1 MKPSELKAAW
11 QLSFFIFVILI
22 LGIFL
27 LPTRGMAHDVELKI
41 FLLSMVFLGVILKS
55 ESDKRKHPSL
65 KIFFNHVQSTM
76 VSIVL
81 MIVLIG
87 LLFWFD
93 SQFIDWLGRN
103 NSYGYI
109 PYGVL
114 TAVASCLIIRK
125 NFDSVRYVP
134 YILSFPTLVSSLVG
148 DFDPMY
154 LIGWILTAIA
164 SAWGYYG
171 SLKKAQKQK

>member
-11 QLSFFIFVILI
+11 QLSFLIIVILI
-22 LGIFL
+22 LAILF
-27 LPTRGMAHDVELKI
+27 LPTRGMTHDVELKI
-41 FLLSMVFLGVILKS
+41 FLLSMVFLGVIIKS
-55 ESDKRKHPSL
+55 IRDKRKHPSL

-81 MIVLIG
+81 MIVFFG

-93 SQFIDWLGRN
+93 SLFIDWLGRN

-114 TAVASCLIIRK
+114 TVVACYLIIKK
-125 NFDSVRYVP
+125 NPDSVMYVP
-134 YILSFPTLVSSLVG
+134 FILTFPTLVSSLVG

-154 LIGWILTAIA
+154 LIGWILTAIV
-164 SAWGYYG
+164 STMGYYG
-171 SLKKAQKQK
+171 SLKKAQKQ